1 MLKKIKKY
9 FEEKSKTKKELDK
22 IISIIRSKNDKIV
35 DNFMN
40 EINSSD
46 KIIIKKLKEIGA
58 IKIDKFIVDF
68 HFYFKEIKNIEF
80 TLSNLNRLQFESY
93 GLDEFRGF
101 KCKLI
106 EPIKKDEYPG
116 RFATGYFLVELDTD
130 EMKRQASFIEKQLG
144 KETIETIRGEQKKV
158 GSKRIFADDKPT
170 KKAKALYKRMID
182 KDKGYIDIYQFGG
195 GMFK

>member
-1 MLKKIKKY
+1 M
-9 FEEKSKTKKELDK
+9 
-22 IISIIRSKNDKIV
+22 
-35 DNFMN
+35 
-40 EINSSD
+40 
-46 KIIIKKLKEIGA
+46 
-58 IKIDKFIVDF
+58 
-68 HFYFKEIKNIEF
+68 
-80 TLSNLNRLQFESY
+80 SNLNRLQFESY

-106 EPIKKDEYPG
+106 EPIKKNEYPG

-130 EMKRQASFIEKQLG
+130 EMKRQASFVEKQLG
-144 KETIETIRGEQKKV
+144 KETIETIRGAQKKV

>member
-1 MLKKIKKY
+1 VLKKIKKY

-93 GLDEFRGF
+93 GFNELRGF
-101 KCKLI
+101 KCRLI
-106 EPIKKDEYPG
+106 KTINKDEYPG

-130 EMKRQASFIEKQLG
+130 EMKRQASFVEKQLG
-144 KETIETIRGEQKKV
+144 KEVIETIRSSQKRV
-158 GSKRIFADDKPT
+158 GSKRKFNDEKPT

-182 KDKGYIDIYQFGG
+182 KDKGYIDIYHFE